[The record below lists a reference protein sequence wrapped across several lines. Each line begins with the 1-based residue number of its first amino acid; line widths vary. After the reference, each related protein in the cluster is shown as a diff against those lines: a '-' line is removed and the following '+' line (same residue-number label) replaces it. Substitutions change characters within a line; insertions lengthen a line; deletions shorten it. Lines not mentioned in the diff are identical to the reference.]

1 MTIGLTTLE
10 FASAAF
16 VEGAVW
22 TLGTVM
28 SKVAFCTI
36 EHQWQSGQKRAL
48 HLFGGILH
56 LVIVLVRAYS
66 LGIQM
71 THFY

>member
-10 FASAAF
+10 LASAAL
-16 VEGAVW
+16 VEGTIW

-28 SKVAFCTI
+28 SKIAFCTI
-36 EHQWQSGQKRAL
+36 EHQWQSGQKRAS
-48 HLFGGILH
+48 HLLCGILH
-56 LVIVLVRAYS
+56 LIVMLVSGYPFGS
-66 LGIQM
+66 QT

>member
-10 FASAAF
+10 LASAAI
-16 VEGAVW
+16 VEGAIW

-36 EHQWQSGQKRAL
+36 EHQWQSGQERAL

-56 LVIVLVRAYS
+56 LVVVLVRGYS
-66 LGIQM
+66 LRIQM